1 MNWEPLDQFLWDATL
16 ALKVSIL
23 KVYPSYTDTQQ
34 ESSIVSAHTFNEKA
48 RVPFKNIQKKY
59 GDIFLKY
66 ANKLLWEVTAPY
78 FTHSRPREQ
87 KRFQSEKWL
96 WFYQF

>member
-23 KVYPSYTDTQQ
+23 KVYPSYADTQQ

-59 GDIFLKY
+59 GDIFKIC
-66 ANKLLWEVTAPY
+66 
-78 FTHSRPREQ
+78 
-87 KRFQSEKWL
+87 
-96 WFYQF
+96 